1 MTVKVPLFY
10 GSRYSLQTVTCLGG
24 TSEDMTT
31 SVRFRASTSILH
43 HNDAGLW
50 PNEATSCDNVTLVL
64 SFHL

>member
-1 MTVKVPLFY
+1 
-10 GSRYSLQTVTCLGG
+10 
-24 TSEDMTT
+24 MTT
-31 SVRFRASTSILH
+31 SVRFRTSTSILH